1 MEGQRARV
9 EDQFCTVR
17 YCGPVQ
23 RQEGIWIGLEWDDAA
38 RGKHSGTVEGVTYY
52 RTETEGAG
60 SMMREEAFAE
70 KRARERTLRE
80 ALLWKYT
87 EHLEVDQAELYA
99 NTVRNNKKQIELL
112 GTAQV
117 LRFQQQLQ
125 NTIEVALQSLDIS
138 SIDDFGHLLPLCTS
152 LLLDKNLLREWGQM
166 WRILREM
173 PQLETLSLS
182 YNQLI
187 GPIQSEG
194 LTHSLKTLVLIG
206 MRLQW
211 HEILPLV
218 PVFPQLKELLVCKNR
233 CRDLQPVSLPQLTL
247 LNLES
252 NGIES
257 WSMVS
262 ACFSHLPNLEK
273 LILNDNLISEVQYNG
288 GFPRLSALSL
298 NGNRLESWNSL
309 HEMAK
314 FPAGIAELRIGHNSA
329 LQGSLSITLFRSQAI
344 ARLPSLIHLNGAAV
358 RPQERLDSERYYL
371 RQFAE
376 DPIEREL
383 SIYAQLAQ
391 KHGDLTHLGKLECP
405 GQVTIDSTAVNLRL
419 VSVAKASAG
428 REVTKKLPLSISILA
443 LKSLCSKLF
452 AVPVA
457 GLKLTYR
464 ESKEQVMAEA
474 LDDNSKEL
482 SYYVMKEGGELWVDD
497 L

>member
-1 MEGQRARV
+1 M

-23 RQEGIWIGLEWDDAA
+23 GQEGVWIGLEWDDSA
-38 RGKHSGTVEGVTYY
+38 RGRHSGTVEGVTYF

-60 SMMREEAFAE
+60 SMMRAEVFAE

-117 LRFQQQLQ
+117 LSFQQQLH
-125 NTIEVALQSLDIS
+125 NTCEVALQSLDIS
-138 SIDDFGHLLPLCTS
+138 GIDDFGHLLPLCNS
-152 LLLDKNLLREWGQM
+152 MLLDKNLLREWGQM
-166 WRILREM
+166 WRVLREM

-182 YNQLI
+182 YNQLV
-187 GPIQSEG
+187 GPIQPAD

-206 MRLQW
+206 MQLQW
-211 HEILPLV
+211 HHILPLV
-218 PVFPQLKELLVCKNR
+218 PVFPQLKELLVCKNL
-233 CRDLQPVSLPQLTL
+233 CKDLQPVQLPQLAL

-257 WSMVS
+257 WSLVDT
-262 ACFSHLPNLEK
+262 CFRHLPNLEK
-273 LILNDNLISEVQYNG
+273 LILNDNLISEIEYSE

-298 NGNRLESWNSL
+298 NGNRLQSWNSM
-309 HEMAK
+309 HEIAK
-314 FPAGIAELRIGHNSA
+314 FPGGVAELRISHNSA
-329 LQGSLSITLFRSQAI
+329 LQGSLSITLFRSQAV
-344 ARLPSLIHLNGAAV
+344 ARIPSLIHLNGAAV

-376 DPIEREL
+376 DPIEREFP
-383 SIYAQLAQ
+383 IFDHLAQ
-391 KHGDLTHLGKLECP
+391 KHGDLTHLGKLDSP
-405 GQVTIDSTAVNLRL
+405 GQVTIESTAINLRL

-428 REVTKKLPLSISILA
+428 REMTKKLPLSISILA

-457 GLKLTYR
+457 RLKLTYR
-464 ESKEQVMAEA
+464 ESKEQVMAET